1 MQHHTRCGS
10 SAGLTVKRDEVTEFT
25 PTGDLGLT
33 DKSSF
38 LFNSLLFGPKRDKKQ
53 HQHHDCAGIK
63 TRTSAPGICMEAQRD
78 RMFPGNKHVFDCKG
92 KLKESLFIGIKP
104 KH

>member
-25 PTGDLGLT
+25 PTADLGLT

-38 LFNSLLFGPKRDKKQ
+38 LFDSLLFGPKRDKKNNISISTVLELEPEQ
-53 HQHHDCAGIK
+53 VHQAYV
-63 TRTSAPGICMEAQRD
+63 P
-78 RMFPGNKHVFDCKG
+78 
-92 KLKESLFIGIKP
+92 KP
-104 KH
+104 KGTGCS